1 MYVSES
7 KVTEYHSLKKEA
19 GMRAAQLLQE
29 LEKLNRDQKSDQDRL
44 ESERTRKSEIQAKIK
59 QKEHERSTTQFS
71 SFFKWITATF

>member
-1 MYVSES
+1 
-7 KVTEYHSLKKEA
+7 
-19 GMRAAQLLQE
+19 MRAAQLLQE

-71 SFFKWITATF
+71 SFFK